1 VSVNIKNEIQ
11 PMITQLLKFRI
22 VSDCAFYRFVQAM
35 LFIMAG
41 AVPAIVI
48 RKLAAMDITE
58 AELMIGSLVAMSFA
72 LLCGL
77 LAVTFESKT
86 KAA

>member
-1 VSVNIKNEIQ
+1 
-11 PMITQLLKFRI
+11 MITQLLKFRI
-22 VSDCAFYRFVQAM
+22 VSDCAFYRFLQAM

-41 AVPAIVI
+41 VVPAIVI

-58 AELMIGSLVAMSFA
+58 AGLMIGILVAMSFA

-77 LAVTFESKT
+77 LGLAFESKA
-86 KAA
+86 KAAS